1 MISPAAIHL
10 SMTNQDSPN
19 LTRTTLAVL
28 FIVILIAACFWVVRP
43 FLSPLIWAAMTV
55 IATWPFFLK
64 LQSRLWGR
72 RWLALLVMILVLL
85 LVLVIP
91 VCLAILTI
99 VDKADDIV
107 GWVKSLAAAKVP
119 APPEWLQKIP
129 HLGPWAV
136 EHWQRLSS
144 VSPQELAKMAAPYA
158 AKSVGWFV
166 GQAGNFGLLLLHFFL
181 SVVIAAVLYMHGET
195 AAAAIRSFARRLAGQ
210 PGEEVAVLSAKAI
223 RGVALG
229 IVITALAQSTLGG
242 LGLFCAGVPAA
253 ALLAAVMLL
262 LCIMQVGPGLVLV
275 PAAIWLFWRGEIFT
289 GVVFSIWTVFV
300 CTVDNFLRPFF
311 IRKGVDLPVL
321 LILAGVF
328 GGLLAFGIIGLFIG
342 PVILAVAYTLL
353 RAWVSGTMAPVK
365 TEPENGVP
373 AADKK

>member
-1 MISPAAIHL
+1 M
-10 SMTNQDSPN
+10 M
-19 LTRTTLAVL
+19 V
-28 FIVILIAACFWVVRP
+28 
-43 FLSPLIWAAMTV
+43 
-55 IATWPFFLK
+55 
-64 LQSRLWGR
+64 
-72 RWLALLVMILVLL
+72 
-85 LVLVIP
+85 
-91 VCLAILTI
+91 
-99 VDKADDIV
+99 
-107 GWVKSLAAAKVP
+107 
-119 APPEWLQKIP
+119 
-129 HLGPWAV
+129 
-136 EHWQRLSS
+136 
-144 VSPQELAKMAAPYA
+144 APYA

-166 GQAGNFGLLLLHFFL
+166 GQAGTFGMLLLNFFL
-181 SVVIAAVLYMHGET
+181 RGVLAAGLYLQGET
-195 AAAAIRSFARRLAGQ
+195 AAAAVRSFARRLAGQ

>member
-1 MISPAAIHL
+1 
-10 SMTNQDSPN
+10 
-19 LTRTTLAVL
+19 
-28 FIVILIAACFWVVRP
+28 
-43 FLSPLIWAAMTV
+43 
-55 IATWPFFLK
+55 
-64 LQSRLWGR
+64 
-72 RWLALLVMILVLL
+72 
-85 LVLVIP
+85 
-91 VCLAILTI
+91 
-99 VDKADDIV
+99 
-107 GWVKSLAAAKVP
+107 
-119 APPEWLQKIP
+119 
-129 HLGPWAV
+129 
-136 EHWQRLSS
+136 
-144 VSPQELAKMAAPYA
+144 MAAPYA

-195 AAAAIRSFARRLAGQ
+195 AAAAVRSFARRLAGQ